1 MKGWQFYISLVLG
14 VACLVLAV
22 FVVRNGKA
30 TQQLQMQLQQQQ
42 NEINSGLLN
51 QNNLQLANNIL
62 VDMAKVALTNARMS
76 KVLADNGYTINTN
89 QTATGAVSN
98 ALSPSNALPPNVRK
112 TP

>member
-1 MKGWQFYISLVLG
+1 MMKDWQYYISLVMG
-14 VACLVLAV
+14 AACLILAI
-22 FVVRNGKA
+22 FVVRIGKT

-62 VDMAKVALTNARMS
+62 TDMAKVALSNARMS

-89 QTATGAVSN
+89 QAQTGAVSSVLSTN
-98 ALSPSNALPPNVRK
+98 ARK